1 MTNLRHTLV
10 STLSAAAVLAV
21 TVLAAHAP
29 VGQPQP
35 PLERVVA
42 ALRSAR

>member
-35 PLERVVA
+35 LERVVA
-42 ALRSAR
+42 ALRGAR